1 MPCWEGLSKQ
11 CCMPPLYGSACSTF
25 CFQKWTWR
33 QQVSKQCSTIY
44 KIKFASTSPWGE
56 SKHLY
61 SSLQAYL
68 WTKPKLHEWSFGI
81 KFGHDQKS
89 RNSWALNLVC
99 PGFKGE
105 TEVGQ
110 TSSVRA
116 ARSWNTI
123 PNSLKKIEFAHKC
136 AVIKRPQLTFMYVLN
151 FLCCNFYYLITS
163 YLQIFSRIFNCNFRL
178 IYVYF

>member
-1 MPCWEGLSKQ
+1 M
-11 CCMPPLYGSACSTF
+11 LYA
-25 CFQKWTWR
+25 
-33 QQVSKQCSTIY
+33 STIWFHVLHWEFAEGFSSPEANLTPTGKQIVFIFIKLNWLPLHLEVKVNICIQVY
-44 KIKFASTSPWGE
+44 KRIYGHSPCYMND
-56 SKHLY
+56 LY
-61 SSLQAYL
+61 
-68 WTKPKLHEWSFGI
+68 GI
-81 KFGHDQKS
+81 KFGHDQNS
-89 RNSWALNLVC
+89 WNSWALNLVC

-136 AVIKRPQLTFMYVLN
+136 AVIKRPQLTFMFSIFFVVIL
-151 FLCCNFYYLITS
+151 FTS